1 MGSTPTGV
9 TTSLLVYNHLMILNT
24 KIGKIETSKDNASLN
39 EIQQAL
45 NKLYLSKDIEHSQVS
60 LININDLTL
69 EIYFN
74 TVVLQTYLCYDG
86 PGGPGEKFIGRINV
100 KYIFDNAEKI
110 TSLLENCCEDELIQ
124 LLKSLPKV
132 N

>member
-1 MGSTPTGV
+1 
-9 TTSLLVYNHLMILNT
+9 MIYLNA
-24 KIGKIETSKDNASLN
+24 KIGKIETSKNNASLN

-60 LININDLTL
+60 LGNINELTL

-74 TVVLQTYLCYDG
+74 TVVLQNYLCKYDG
-86 PGGPGEKFIGRINV
+86 PSGPGEKFIGRINV
-100 KYIFDNAEKI
+100 KHIFDNAEKI
-110 TSLLENCCEDELIQ
+110 ASLLDDCSEDELIQ
-124 LLKSLPKV
+124 ILKSLPKV